1 VQRVIMVPEL
11 FFEHYA
17 LLHQFQNLIDEEWFI
32 ENKVHSFLL

>member
-1 VQRVIMVPEL
+1 VPRVIMMPEL